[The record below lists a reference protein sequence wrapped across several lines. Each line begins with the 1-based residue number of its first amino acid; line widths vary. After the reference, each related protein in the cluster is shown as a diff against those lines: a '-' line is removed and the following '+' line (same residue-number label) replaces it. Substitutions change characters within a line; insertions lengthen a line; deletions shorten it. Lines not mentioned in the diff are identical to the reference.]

1 MKVRITKPVRVN
13 AISGEVEVDEI
24 EYQRLRILD
33 ACQPISRE
41 IPEKMNIETRERKRK
56 NKEV

>member
-1 MKVRITKPVRVN
+1 MKVKITKPVRVN
-13 AISGEVEVDEI
+13 AVSGEVEIDEV

-33 ACQPISRE
+33 ACQPISIRE

-56 NKEV
+56 KEV

>member
-33 ACQPISRE
+33 ACQPISTRE

-56 NKEV
+56 KEV